1 MNIYIPKLIDSSKAY
16 IKDMKKK
23 MILNSYLSNYN
34 NRATKDFNKF
44 LNDSNTR
51 YKIIKSG
58 NPIDSTL
65 NQTMKVF
72 SPISKEILS
81 NKFYTELTTSDE
93 EKKLKKIAKTGI
105 ENRRLLKKIREE
117 QIKNSYTDTERKF
130 REFLNNLVLEKKG
143 LIKVKKTDN
152 DWRKRVITNYTTE
165 KFKEDNYLL
174 QDIIDKDKKLFNS
187 KIEDYFNEMNNI
199 KDTILTDSKEE
210 IRKKKQKII
219 INFDNLNML
228 KYKKPD
234 PIPINLI
241 KKAARDE
248 DTIELRKFVPYNK
261 SPKSLRNTTHDY
273 TNYDDIKNMKID
285 NLTQEDF
292 ANTRRV
298 VIGEANNLFSLKD
311 KFEKKNEILS
321 QNIDEDFPKIE
332 DYNQI
337 IKKRLDNKKKKI
349 NENLLKNTKF
359 LSADEERRLK
369 FNLTL
374 KNNFEKWNQDPSE
387 LEGYYI

>member
-16 IKDMKKK
+16 MKDMKKK
-23 MILNSYLSNYN
+23 MILNNYLSNYN

-58 NPIDSTL
+58 NPMDSTL
-65 NQTMKVF
+65 NHTMKVF
-72 SPISKEILS
+72 SPISKQILS
-81 NKFYTELTTSDE
+81 NKFYTELTTKDE
-93 EKKLKKIAKTGI
+93 EKKLKKVAKTGV
-105 ENRRLLKKIREE
+105 ENRKLIKRIREE
-117 QIKNSYTDTERKF
+117 QIKNSYTDTEKKF

-143 LIKVKKTDN
+143 LLKVKKTDN

-199 KDTILTDSKEE
+199 KDSILTDSKEE

-273 TNYDDIKNMKID
+273 TNYDDIKNIKID

-337 IKKRLDNKKKKI
+337 IKKRLDNKKKKLV
-349 NENLLKNTKF
+349 ENLLKNTKF
-359 LSADEERRLK
+359 LSEDEERRLR